1 MSKLSELLKAADERH
16 HMTLRDRQTKAG
28 SGIQFGTIGKYLRG
42 IHPDHPD
49 EETLEALSRA
59 FDLPLAKVQ
68 EAAGV
73 PVGAGHWEPPPEV
86 TRLSKRQQKAL
97 TELIRSM
104 AEESSDGRQPEAE
117 KSADE
122 QEEPERTK
130 GGSDG
135 QAPDAQK
142 KPEEMNWWERR
153 RQRVVEQGLPVEWA
167 ADDHPRGP
175 RPLHEEDVSQDPD
188 DWPDVEQRQGKDRND
203 GEGPWND

>member
-104 AEESSDGRQPEAE
+104 AEESSDGRQPDAE
-117 KSADE
+117 KSDDDEGRGSVASLTGRRHPRLQQRAARHGKLDIPDE
-122 QEEPERTK
+122 Q
-130 GGSDG
+130 
-135 QAPDAQK
+135 
-142 KPEEMNWWERR
+142 R
-153 RQRVVEQGLPVEWA
+153 RQDQAG
-167 ADDHPRGP
+167 
-175 RPLHEEDVSQDPD
+175 EESQDPG
-188 DWPDVEQRQGKDRND
+188 WPDEDQDSED
-203 GEGPWND
+203 WDD

>member
-73 PVGAGHWEPPPEV
+73 PVGAGPWEPPPEV

-104 AEESSDGRQPEAE
+104 AEESSDGRQPDAE
-117 KSADE
+117 KSDDDE
-122 QEEPERTK
+122 GRLDVVHHERPVEVDRPV
-130 GGSDG
+130 SW
-135 QAPDAQK
+135 Q
-142 KPEEMNWWERR
+142 ERR
-153 RQRVVEQGLPVEWA
+153 RQRMIDQAQNVEEA
-167 ADDHPRGP
+167 ADDHPRQADY
-175 RPLHEEDVSQDPD
+175 EVADEDVSQDPD
-188 DWPDVEQRQGKDRND
+188 DWGQD
-203 GEGPWND
+203 